1 MPLHYWQ
8 AAILFSKCINTHP
21 SPGLTR
27 NILKQ
32 RWPHMTQSA
41 QSQQSYGLWTV
52 LPLTNCVVSLIEEV
66 PKYQNVPVCHFHALL
81 SQLCSEK
88 TWFGLHVSHLVS
100 LHGIMNKKGQKSPTN
115 KLMLIMVERYWCNN
129 AIFHTLI
136 LLHEKLLQF
145 DWLRAEVFQLNLKY
159 LHVKITTFCR

>member
-21 SPGLTR
+21 PPGLTR

-32 RWPHMTQSA
+32 RWLHITQSA

-66 PKYQNVPVCHFHALL
+66 PKYKNVPVCHFHALL

-136 LLHEKLLQF
+136 LLHGKLLQF
-145 DWLRAEVFQLNLKY
+145 DWLRAEVLQLNLKY
-159 LHVKITTFCR
+159 LHVKITTFCG